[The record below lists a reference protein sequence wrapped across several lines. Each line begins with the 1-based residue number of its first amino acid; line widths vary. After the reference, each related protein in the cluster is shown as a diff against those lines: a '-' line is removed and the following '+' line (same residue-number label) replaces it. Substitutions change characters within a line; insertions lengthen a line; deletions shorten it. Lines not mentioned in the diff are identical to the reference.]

1 MDTDDH
7 SDPGFGWFRDRIHLV
22 DSVVGGDV
30 MKPEELHV
38 DYDSPI
44 EIDFATNLI
53 SNMTKEM
60 AEHIDNETFHA
71 ICQAGFYIDRKKMVQ
86 ALKQDKERYDD
97 AYRRGYAK
105 REEDIIRC
113 KDCKHYD
120 SETQSCLD
128 GLDGIFQPDWYCADA
143 ERREDEDDG

>member
-1 MDTDDH
+1 
-7 SDPGFGWFRDRIHLV
+7 
-22 DSVVGGDV
+22 

-53 SNMTKEM
+53 SNMTKEL

-71 ICQAGFYIDRKKMVQ
+71 ICQAGFYIDREKMVQ
-86 ALKQDKERYDD
+86 ILKQDKERYAD

-105 REEDIIRC
+105 RDEEIVRC
-113 KDCKHYD
+113 KDCRHRDPEDKKCDCGHD
-120 SETQSCLD
+120 IQWQLPRED
-128 GLDGIFQPDWYCADA
+128 DWFCADA
-143 ERREDEDDG
+143 ERREDDE

>member
-1 MDTDDH
+1 
-7 SDPGFGWFRDRIHLV
+7 
-22 DSVVGGDV
+22 

-71 ICQAGFYIDRKKMVQ
+71 ICQAGFYIDREKMVQ
-86 ALKQDKERYDD
+86 ALKQDKERYAD

-105 REEDIIRC
+105 RDEEIVRC
-113 KDCKHYD
+113 NDCKWNTGHCRGIYAMFV
-120 SETQSCLD
+120 SCYKT
-128 GLDGIFQPDWYCADA
+128 GCPHKEDWYCADA
-143 ERREDEDDG
+143 ERREDDE

>member
-1 MDTDDH
+1 
-7 SDPGFGWFRDRIHLV
+7 
-22 DSVVGGDV
+22 

-71 ICQAGFYIDRKKMVQ
+71 ICQAGFYIDREKMVQ
-86 ALKQDKERYDD
+86 ALKQDKERYAD
-97 AYRRGYAK
+97 AYRKGYAK
-105 REEDIIRC
+105 RDEEIVRC
-113 KDCKHYD
+113 KDCIHRDPEDFKCDCGHD
-120 SETQSCLD
+120 IHWELPR
-128 GLDGIFQPDWYCADA
+128 PDNWFCADGKRM
-143 ERREDEDDG
+143 EEEDK